1 MRLSGFYSALSPVAA
16 RFPDADPEISGVTEN
31 SSRVRP
37 GFLFCAISGAKAD
50 GHRYLADAACGG
62 AAALVVAESYAG
74 PLPDLPAI
82 RVRDCYFAW
91 ALVCEA
97 WFGFPGRSLR
107 VHAATGTN
115 GKTSCVCFLR
125 HLLAAD
131 SARRIGVVST
141 VWDDDCASIA
151 PSEHTT
157 PDAFALQSL
166 FSRMRKN
173 GATDAVMECS
183 SHGLSQRRSGGMRFA
198 SAIFT
203 NLTGDHLDYHGTM
216 ERYFQA
222 KKLLFAEML
231 ADGAPAAVNC
241 DDPYGARL
249 IAELPN
255 ARLLP
260 VSFSGRDAFCS
271 LTRLEMRPDRSEL
284 SFLLDGDEISLELP
298 LPGAFNAHDFLQ
310 AFVVADALGVSRP
323 LLMNAVRTVPHV
335 PGRLQPVPLK
345 CGATAFVDYAHTD
358 DALLRVLTSLRRI
371 LPPGG
376 RILTVFGC
384 GGDRDRTKRP
394 RMGAVAAAHS
404 DVLILTSDNP
414 RSEDPMAILRDIESG
429 VPTNVPR
436 MIVPDRA
443 EAIARAV
450 DSARCGDFI
459 LVAGKGHEAVQEIR
473 GRRLPFRDL
482 DHLIGR

>member
-1 MRLSGFYSALSPVAA
+1 MRLSDFHSALSSVAT
-16 RFPDADPEISGVTEN
+16 RFPDANPDISGVTEN
-31 SSRVRP
+31 SCRVRS
-37 GFLFCAISGAKAD
+37 GFLFCAISGAKTD
-50 GHRYLADAACGG
+50 GHRYLADAARNG
-62 AAALVVAESYAG
+62 AVALVVDDSYAG
-74 PLPDLPAI
+74 PLPELPTI
-82 RVRDCYFAW
+82 RVRNGYFAW

-97 WFGFPGRSLR
+97 WFGFPGRSFR
-107 VHAATGTN
+107 IHAATGTN

-125 HLLAAD
+125 HLLSAD
-131 SARRIGVVST
+131 SARKVGLVST
-141 VWDDDCASIA
+141 VSNDDCAEVA

-157 PDAFALQSL
+157 PDAFALQNL
-166 FSRMRKN
+166 FFRMRKN

-183 SHGLSQRRSGGMRFA
+183 SHGLSQRRSGGLRFS

-222 KKLLFAEML
+222 KKILFSEML

-241 DDPYGARL
+241 DDPCGARL
-249 IAELPN
+249 IAELPR

-260 VSFSGRDAFCS
+260 VSFSGRDAYCS

-284 SFLLDGDEISLELP
+284 SFLLDGEEISLALP

-310 AFVVADALGVSRP
+310 AFVVADALGVSRS

-345 CGATAFVDYAHTD
+345 CGATAFIDYAHTD

-394 RMGAVAAAHS
+394 RMGAVASAHS

-414 RSEDPMAILRDIESG
+414 RSEDPMEILRDIESG
-429 VPTNVPR
+429 VPANVPR
-436 MIVPDRA
+436 MIIPDRA

-450 DSARCGDFI
+450 DSARCGDFV
-459 LVAGKGHEAVQEIR
+459 LVAGKGHEAVQEIQ
-473 GRRLPFRDL
+473 GRSHPFRDI